1 MPGLNRW
8 GFLTPVVTG
17 ADFRA
22 IFCAISCFLGTF
34 CAVDLRAVCFVRAI
48 CVLRGSFVIY
58 YTANNLSVNLY
69 ELCCALKVDIW
80 WRNFVVVFFNH
91 YLLNTFSSILI

>member
-17 ADFRA
+17 ADLRA
-22 IFCAISCFLGTF
+22 IFCAISCFRGTF

-48 CVLRGSFVIY
+48 CVLRGSFFFIIQQTTDHSIY
-58 YTANNLSVNLY
+58 MDCAVRSNLIFGGAILQSFSL
-69 ELCCALKVDIW
+69 IT
-80 WRNFVVVFFNH
+80 
-91 YLLNTFSSILI
+91 TF